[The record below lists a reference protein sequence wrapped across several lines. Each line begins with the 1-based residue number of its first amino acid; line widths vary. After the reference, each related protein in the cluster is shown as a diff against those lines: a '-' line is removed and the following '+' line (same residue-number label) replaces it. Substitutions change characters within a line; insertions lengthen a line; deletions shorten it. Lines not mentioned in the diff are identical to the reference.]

1 MPKTTIRIYQESD
14 GSVPLLEWLDEQPM
28 KKTKKTTDAVKI
40 LHQGYIGNSRE
51 REESLQRERENI
63 GIAEQVYNLR
73 MQANLSQKELADL
86 VGTTQSAISRLEDA
100 DYDGHSL
107 TMLRKIAAALNQH
120 VEVRFVPNDSQYTHA

>member
-1 MPKTTIRIYQESD
+1 
-14 GSVPLLEWLDEQPM
+14 M
-28 KKTKKTTDAVKI
+28 KKTKKTADAVRI
-40 LHQGYIGNSRE
+40 LHQRYIRNSKE

-73 MQANLSQKELADL
+73 TQANLSQKELADL

-100 DYDGHSL
+100 DYEGHSL

-120 VEVRFVPNDSQYTHA
+120 VEVRFVSNDSQYTHA